1 MRFHHQAIRCFSA
14 LNVTKDRLK
23 SPLLLSICLLLGSSL
38 LSACDTGF
46 GEPCTLP
53 EGDAIEQACSSPNVE
68 QGEENGTTQSA
79 SATCALDN
87 FPGCSTFLCLKY
99 RGANPYCS
107 LKCTSDS
114 ECDGGACCPLVG
126 DCQNTATTNTAD
138 PNMSVDPSMM
148 MSTANNTCANGEC
161 YCIRQGDLAR

>member
-1 MRFHHQAIRCFSA
+1 MRHHLAISWLSTLSMA
-14 LNVTKDRLK
+14 KKRLK
-23 SPLLLSICLLLGSSL
+23 SPLFTLLISLLLGSAF

-53 EGDAIEQACSSPNVE
+53 EGDAIEQACSSPTVE

-107 LKCTSDS
+107 LKCAADS
-114 ECDGGACCPLVG
+114 ECDGGKCCPLVG
-126 DCQNTATTNTAD
+126 DCQNTASNA
-138 PNMSVDPSMM
+138 NMSVDPNTM
-148 MSTANNTCANGEC
+148 MSAVGNDCVNGDC
-161 YCIRQGDLAR
+161 YCIRQGDLGR